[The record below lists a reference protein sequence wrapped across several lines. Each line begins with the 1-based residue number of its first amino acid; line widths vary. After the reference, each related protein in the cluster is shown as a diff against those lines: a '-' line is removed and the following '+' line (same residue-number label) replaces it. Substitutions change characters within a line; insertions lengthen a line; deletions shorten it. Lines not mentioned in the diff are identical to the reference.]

1 MYGYFKII
9 VSNGTNRILNKGIR
23 EEKLKSSI
31 NIEIKI
37 NINKKIYLNLKFL
50 SNSKNIFFIRN

>member
-23 EEKLKSSI
+23 EEKFKSSI

-37 NINKKIYLNLKFL
+37 NINKIYLNLKFL
-50 SNSKNIFFIRN
+50 SNSKIFFS